1 MSRPRVVC
9 LVGPTAS
16 GKTALA
22 LELAE
27 RFDAEVV
34 SADSRQVYRGLDIGT
49 AKPSRAERARVPHHL
64 IDVVDPEDQFD
75 VVRFR
80 TLARSAIDRAHARHR
95 PVLIVGGTGLWVRVL
110 LRGVCPAPPGVPT
123 LRGALE
129 AWAVREG
136 PGALHRRLALVD
148 PVAAARIHPHD
159 TLRVVRALEVALV
172 SGRRLSAWQA
182 DHAFQDAPWDALVIG
197 LVRPAAELAQRIE
210 RRAQGM
216 LESGL
221 LEEVAALARRGLPPA
236 APVWSTLGY
245 RELRACAEGTADCRS
260 GIESMVRAT
269 WRFARRQLA
278 WFRADPTICW
288 RHPEKDGSQI
298 VAEVER
304 FLAAGEQPHDVRV
317 AKPQAAG

>member
-64 IDVVDPEDQFD
+64 IDVADPEDQFD
-75 VVRFR
+75 VMRFR
-80 TLARSAIDRAHARHR
+80 ALARLAIDGVHARHR
-95 PVLIVGGTGLWVRVL
+95 PALIVGGTGLWMRGL
-110 LRGVCPAPPGVPT
+110 LRGVCSAPPGAPAV
-123 LRGALE
+123 RRAL
-129 AWAVREG
+129 AGWAVREG
-136 PGALHRRLALVD
+136 PVALHRRLVLVD

-159 TLRVVRALEVALV
+159 MLRVVRALEVALV

-210 RRAQGM
+210 LRAQRM

-221 LEEVAALARRGLPPA
+221 LEEVAALAKRGLPPA

-245 RELRACAEGTADCRS
+245 RELRACAQGTADCRS
-260 GIESMVRAT
+260 GVEAMVRAT

-278 WFRADPTICW
+278 WFRAEPSICW
-288 RHPEKDGSQI
+288 RHPEQDGPQI

-304 FLAAGEQPHDVRV
+304 FLAAGER
-317 AKPQAAG
+317 PQDARIATPQGAG